1 MWFRPGPRLEHLNVE
16 TQRSMTIDNSDKCLS
31 ITKHKLLFSHRSV
44 GSVWR
49 FLTTRCISRIRL
61 LLHLPQH
68 RKNGHSQTEEG
79 ANLQAVGA
87 NLSEH
92 VAQTLVNPDK
102 SEGKNKIVQWDYFL
116 YWPRSSSGKKSLYEK
131 RVF

>member
-1 MWFRPGPRLEHLNVE
+1 MEISNHKVHKQNPAPIALAA
-16 TQRSMTIDNSDKCLS
+16 TQK
-31 ITKHKLLFSHRSV
+31 
-44 GSVWR
+44 
-49 FLTTRCISRIRL
+49 
-61 LLHLPQH
+61 
-68 RKNGHSQTEEG
+68 KNGHSQTEEG

-102 SEGKNKIVQWDYFL
+102 SEGEHKIVQWDYFL